1 MALPEEVEFGS
12 VKPAAPLS
20 AVNPTEVT
28 TTFKEPADKIMQAR
42 EDYARALEERY
53 RKPNWWKVMA
63 GFAKPQLGGFVA
75 SLGSAGEALGEY
87 EAQKRMVGPTIAR
100 LRAENAAQEL
110 AMAQGI
116 KAANIQSAAAQAGRM
131 LTAAEAGQVASLT
144 QGPAA
149 AGTAAQGQ
157 FQTNLNAAWR
167 DFEAKMS
174 IEELR
179 RKYGDEVVRELMGR
193 NYIPSSSQFGAPPP
207 QGAGYSRQGVF
218 DQRFTQEDKDA
229 ALNISKSELP
239 SRSKPTQQ
247 IGTGIPSA
255 SMLRDEARRSGMT
268 DDASLKYVEDNI
280 NEAQEA
286 RSKTR
291 ETLGQAKQYGQSLL
305 SEVKTAWPV
314 VTDPAI
320 KDLFAMTK
328 GSENLANLIS
338 GITED
343 TWANVVTKFRKQLP
357 VDDAVR
363 LEKIKRAAIA
373 LNNVAAKLAQMPL
386 QNQTDYRTQLEQLIS
401 GADIQAAPQEAV
413 ARNLA
418 KVGSDAL
425 KNYQSLDF
433 FNSFLKNPGSDAR
446 RWESSE
452 EWKRLN
458 DEASKRNQAFFKE
471 PIVGKNGRIMR
482 PAYFDMQS
490 SKPMSLSEQIKNR
503 RKESKE

>member
-1 MALPEEVEFGS
+1 MPLPEEVEFGS

-42 EDYARALEERY
+42 EDYARALEERF

-87 EAQKRMVGPTIAR
+87 EAQRRMVAPTIAR
-100 LRAENAAQEL
+100 MRAENSAQEL
-110 AMAQGI
+110 GFAQGI
-116 KAANIQSAAAQAGRM
+116 KGANIQSEAFGKGRTLTAGERGIVSSLTSGPAGAAAAAQSQLDANYNQA
-131 LTAAEAGQVASLT
+131 LLD
-144 QGPAA
+144 
-149 AGTAAQGQ
+149 
-157 FQTNLNAAWR
+157 FQN
-167 DFEAKMS
+167 KMS

-179 RKYGDEVVRELMGR
+179 RKYGPEVVQQIMQR
-193 NYIPSSSQFGAPPP
+193 NPMPLSGQFGAPSS
-207 QGAGYSRQGVF
+207 QGAGYSSQGSA
-218 DQRFTQEDKDA
+218 DPRFTQEDKDA
-229 ALNISKSELP
+229 ALGFSKNEPP
-239 SRSKPTQQ
+239 SRSKSTQP
-247 IGTGIPSA
+247 IGAGIPSA

-280 NEAQEA
+280 NEAQDA
-286 RSKTR
+286 RGKTR
-291 ETLGQAKQYGQSLL
+291 EVLGQAKQYGQGLL

-320 KDLFAMTK
+320 KDLFALSK

-363 LEKIKRAAIA
+363 LEKIKRAAIS

-386 QNQTDYRTQLEQLIS
+386 QNPTDARTQLEQLIS
-401 GADIQAAPQEAV
+401 GADIQGAPQEAV

-425 KNYQSLDF
+425 KNYQSLEF
-433 FNSFLKNPGSDAR
+433 FNSFLKKPGSDAR
-446 RWESSE
+446 QWEASE
-452 EWKRLN
+452 EWKRVN

-490 SKPMSLSEQIKNR
+490 SAPTSLSEQIRNR